1 MTYSAKV
8 LHADQEHTG
17 IRFAVPTIWLVTF
30 FLFYVLI
37 KGFLDS
43 QPPGGIADYAVA
55 LSCFGALPLSLGI
68 GAAGEKLLKQR
79 WHSGHQVK
87 ISDQGLNVVLNEGED
102 LSVDWSRRANQ
113 ILWKFPLKGYPR
125 GGRER
130 RVPGNWLCLATQVQQ
145 DEQRFIVYCLMSPK
159 QADPILEKYRFH
171 AINLADFY
179 DSNTVKNW
187 LTAPSRPSLP
197 ANMLTGKEGP
207 FWLAERRRWHEG
219 LELTSQDFEF
229 FLDKVET
236 HFQEINL
243 AD

>member
-1 MTYSAKV
+1 MTTIYRMTYSAKV

-79 WHSGHQVK
+79 WHSGRQVK

-145 DEQRFIVYCLMSPK
+145 DEHLARIGDQHFDLVSVLPEL
-159 QADPILEKYRFH
+159 DL
-171 AINLADFY
+171 NLLVRMA
-179 DSNTVKNW
+179 
-187 LTAPSRPSLP
+187 
-197 ANMLTGKEGP
+197 GK
-207 FWLAERRRWHEG
+207 
-219 LELTSQDFEF
+219 
-229 FLDKVET
+229 V
-236 HFQEINL
+236 
-243 AD
+243 